1 MMDKARAPTQPN
13 AKDFKRTGEREVY
26 DPVTGTNVIVK
37 DAKLEGTLSCFSP
50 VSFPRVT
57 QCFACSTD
65 FQNPKLTEK
74 PNLDPSNPNAPGP
87 ALNKGPNETAPI
99 SKVTPAPVEPSNIL
113 FHTMPPPV
121 DLSSMNT
128 IKQTIN
134 TYALGII
141 GFLGVIWFFVAF
153 RSGAKAFVFRSSLIG
168 GAAVAIFISHGIVVR
183 KIEKELERIR
193 LKMHEQRGEQFAPP
207 TPESVEWL
215 NAFTKV
221 VWPLINPDMFTSIVD
236 MIEDV
241 MQASLPGFID
251 AVKVE
256 DFTIGHNAFR
266 ILNMRALPDQPMDP
280 DYPKEEW
287 IDQGDE
293 EAALDPNRRKSDKE
307 IKDEKREKS
316 QEILNE
322 EGTSPEDEVCSLFL
336 FARNWAST
344 DSSIVL
350 SFPGSNR

>member
-1 MMDKARAPTQPN
+1 MILSREQMSSSKTQSSRVR
-13 AKDFKRTGEREVY
+13 DRFSS
-26 DPVTGTNVIVK
+26 
-37 DAKLEGTLSCFSP
+37 LSP
-50 VSFPRVT
+50 VSPNQTLIVAPV
-57 QCFACSTD
+57 CID

-99 SKVTPAPVEPSNIL
+99 SKVTPAPIEPSNIL

-121 DLSSMNT
+121 DLSSMNS

-134 TYALGII
+134 AYALGII

-153 RSGAKAFVFRSSLIG
+153 RSGATAFLFRSSLIG
-168 GAAVAIFISHGIVVR
+168 GAAVAIFVSHGIVVR

-266 ILNMRALPDQPMDP
+266 ILNIRALPDQPTDS

-293 EAALDPNRRKSDKE
+293 EAALDPNRRKSEKQIE
-307 IKDEKREKS
+307 DEKREKS
-316 QEILNE
+316 QELLNE
-322 EGTSPEDEVCSLFL
+322 EGTSPEDEVSSFLALRFERLFERFTNL
-336 FARNWAST
+336 H
-344 DSSIVL
+344 
-350 SFPGSNR
+350 SFPGSNW